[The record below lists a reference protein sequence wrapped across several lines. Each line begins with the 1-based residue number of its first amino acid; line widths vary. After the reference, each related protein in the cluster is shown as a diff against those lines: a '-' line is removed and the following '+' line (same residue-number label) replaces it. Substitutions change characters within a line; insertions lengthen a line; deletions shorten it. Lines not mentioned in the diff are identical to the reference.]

1 MSKPDTPNFPGMS
14 AMTDSLDFV
23 KTLWGSMGIPGMN
36 MPGMNAGAGMKMP
49 GMGIPGMVMPT
60 LSVEEINKKIADL
73 KAVEN
78 WLTLNMNMLRGTI
91 QALEVQAATISTL
104 QTMSESFAASMQP
117 AAKDRP
123 GSEQGS
129 GHASAQSFPYGN
141 GNGVGNGVRNG
152 SAADAASGG
161 ARANGVPEPTGQDQS
176 DAASLT
182 APLMNAAAWWNM
194 LQDQFKQAVG
204 NAMTEMPKPVESA
217 PKAGAKASSKPKAE
231 AGPDGKD
238 GSAAKPGPAAPRKP
252 KAAK

>member
-1 MSKPDTPNFPGMS
+1 MSKPATPNFPGMS

-23 KTLWGSMGIPGMN
+23 KTLWGNMGIPGMN
-36 MPGMNAGAGMKMP
+36 MPAMNAAGMNMP

-117 AAKDRP
+117 AAKAAP
-123 GSEQGS
+123 AAS
-129 GHASAQSFPYGN
+129 GQEHGN
-141 GNGVGNGVRNG
+141 GNGKSASPFTYGNGSGNG
-152 SAADAASGG
+152 AAAQAAGASSNDAKTQG
-161 ARANGVPEPTGQDQS
+161 APEPTSKDQS

-182 APLMNAAAWWNM
+182 APLMNAAIWWNM
-194 LQDQFKQAVG
+194 LQDQFKQAVN
-204 NAMTEMPKPVESA
+204 NAMTEMPKPAEST
-217 PKAGAKASSKPKAE
+217 PKDDAKAASRPKAE
-231 AGPDGKD
+231 GKED
-238 GSAAKPGPAAPRKP
+238 SAAKPAPAAARKP